1 MCSKVKMYVHIWY
14 ARKVC
19 IWDRVNRQLAGI
31 WKSSTTARLLK
42 YMYSIKGD
50 IIPCL
55 SYIVSV
61 VR

>member
-1 MCSKVKMYVHIWY
+1 MYVHIWY
-14 ARKVC
+14 VRKVC